1 MSNHKLQICLVFWAL
16 AFAGTAYADLDPTTP
31 HGLNY
36 APTGFLLQVWGLQ
49 ADKHGQETPD
59 GTLISNN
66 SNGTATTAGLNICLV
81 AVCENATETF
91 GGFADLT
98 SGKVGVFAFSA
109 DGFGFEQSQA
119 DVIVDLPFSGTG
131 TATLTI
137 HVQALINGPDDTQ
150 SSATFA
156 GGVSAQAFDIVNGVP
171 TLVGGPLS
179 AGATLCNSLGDV
191 TNSCAHGNTPV
202 TQTSVDQD
210 FSVTIPIDGTHSFY
224 QIKEEFSAT
233 AEGTDSVV
241 ADHTGTLSI
250 QLSPGVTFDNPYGFL
265 TETNEP
271 GVATPEPSSVA
282 FGILGLAL
290 IVGRARAG
298 GRTTPVRT
306 ADPK

>member
-1 MSNHKLQICLVFWAL
+1 VSTHKLQICLVFWAL

-36 APTGFLLQVWGLQ
+36 TPTGFLLQVRGLQ

-59 GTLISNN
+59 GVLISNN
-66 SNGTATTAGLNICLV
+66 SSGTATIAGLNFCLV
-81 AVCENATETF
+81 PVCENATETF

-98 SGKVGVFAFSA
+98 SAKVGVFAFSA

-119 DVIVDLPFSGTG
+119 DVIVNLPFTGTG
-131 TATLTI
+131 TVTLTM
-137 HVQALINGPDDTQ
+137 HVQATITGPADTE

-156 GGVSAQAFDIVNGVP
+156 GGVSAQAFDFVNGVA

-179 AGATLCNSLGDV
+179 AGASLCNAIGDL
-191 TNSCAHGNTPV
+191 TNSCAGGNTPV
-202 TQTSVDQD
+202 TQTSVDKD
-210 FSVTIPIDGTHSFY
+210 FSVTIPVDSTHSFY

-233 AEGTDSVV
+233 ASRFDAVD
-241 ADHTGTLSI
+241 ADHTGSLSI

-282 FGILGLAL
+282 FGLLGLGL
-290 IVGRARAG
+290 IVGRTWKRQTRRA
-298 GRTTPVRT
+298 
-306 ADPK
+306 